1 MKNPKRKVHPVEKIK
16 QKAKKQTNLIKSN
29 INLSYLTFGNLT
41 PIIASSGF
49 DRKQFVI
56 SFVTSLFN
64 RLFPFVSKW
73 HAICWDTSTRILS
86 GSGII
91 DHGLNA
97 EPLSKIARWI
107 KPGNGFYNSFL
118 FLFCKVIGTNQIIF
132 YFKFLFDGICNENK
146 SRCYER
152 ISMMRNMNSISL
164 QHEPKTF
171 SVEFILI
178 ENNFGFLSNNWTN

>member
-1 MKNPKRKVHPVEKIK
+1 M
-16 QKAKKQTNLIKSN
+16 
-29 INLSYLTFGNLT
+29 SYLTFGNLT
-41 PIIASSGF
+41 PMIASSGF

-97 EPLSKIARWI
+97 EPLSNIARWI
-107 KPGNGFYNSFL
+107 KAENGFYNSFL
-118 FLFCKVIGTNQIIF
+118 FLFLQSNWSKSNYFLFQIF
-132 YFKFLFDGICNENK
+132 YSMGNVTKTNPVVLTYDTFTYLYDTE
-146 SRCYER
+146 YELNFIVTWTWNIFCWIYIDR
-152 ISMMRNMNSISL
+152 KQFWISI
-164 QHEPKTF
+164 
-171 SVEFILI
+171 
-178 ENNFGFLSNNWTN
+178 